1 MPKLVGGAMLVTAR
15 VVDPTNGRGG
25 YGVMRID
32 SGDDIAIIDPSLMNS
47 IGVVPVAHAQVEG
60 IDGQPVTV
68 PVYHI
73 DVDLGSMGYLTNVEA
88 FGLNISG
95 LGYAG
100 LFGDNE
106 LNQGVLV
113 RDGPAQ
119 TFSFTGTSAVPP
131 SPPSYG
137 MPLAIA
143 AVGLA
148 GVATAALWPR
158 RRG

>member
-1 MPKLVGGAMLVTAR
+1 MPKLVGGAMLTTAR

-32 SGDDIAIIDPSLMNS
+32 TGDDIALIDPSLMNS
-47 IGVVPVAHAQVEG
+47 IGVLPTAHTQVEG

-73 DVDLGSMGYLTNVEA
+73 DVDLGSMGYLVNVEA
-88 FGLNISG
+88 LGLNIQS

-106 LNQGVLV
+106 LDQGVLV
-113 RDGPAQ
+113 RDGPAR
-119 TFSFTGTSAVPP
+119 TFTFTTTLAIPP
-131 SPPSYG
+131 APPSYNT
-137 MPLAIA
+137 PFTIA
-143 AVGLA
+143 AVGIA
-148 GVATAALWPR
+148 GIAVAALWPR
-158 RRG
+158 RRL